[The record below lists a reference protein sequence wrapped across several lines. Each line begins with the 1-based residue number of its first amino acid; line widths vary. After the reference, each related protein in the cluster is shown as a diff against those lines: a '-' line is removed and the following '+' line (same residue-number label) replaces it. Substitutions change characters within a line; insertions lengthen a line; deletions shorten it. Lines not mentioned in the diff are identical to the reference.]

1 MSIFTN
7 KSNKKNHR
15 FYITLRVFI
24 GFCAFFMLLLF
35 ERVGIIYKYPHPVI
49 NLASTDKESANKK
62 AIGDTTCLLIVDSNN
77 ETSRADKKE
86 FEQILKDMR
95 IAYDIEDLAEK
106 TEHLNDLDKYATIVY
121 ATTDVSVMGNQLFTL
136 IDWVA
141 DGGSMLFALPLQK
154 TNELNVISPSI
165 GIIESGYEYSMVDT
179 FLPDKDFMIGG
190 GKVYNIIDGYESSLT
205 VGLSDKCN
213 IYATTADG
221 SVPIIWEKDYKKGKF
236 VVCNFAYCQKA
247 YRGVYAAAYSLLGD
261 SCVYP
266 VINASTFYLDD
277 FPSPVPQGDGTY
289 IERDYH
295 MQTADFYSSVWWPDM
310 LTLAEK
316 HNIQYTGLIIETYE
330 DNTSENLKPNL
341 STADFYYYG
350 NMLLNRGGTL
360 GYHGYNHQPLC
371 GPNYTYEEDHGYKVW
386 ESFDA
391 MHNAVDE
398 LENFSKS
405 IFTRNEFVVYV
416 PPSNILSAEGR
427 YMLGHDY
434 SDIRCIASTYFE
446 GNDAYTQEFEVAE
459 DGIIETPRIISGG
472 ILDDY
477 MKFSA
482 FSELNFH
489 YVNSHFIHPDDL
501 LDADRGA
508 ALGWEKLKS
517 NLSNYMIWLDES
529 APDIRHVTGNSM
541 AGAVQRYS
549 MISCDKEEKD
559 NKIIL
564 NFEGLND
571 EAYCFMRLN
580 SGKAGEVSGGSLTN
594 LVGNLYLLKINSE
607 KVTIVTDHK

>member
-106 TEHLNDLDKYATIVY
+106 TEHLDDLDKYATIVY

-236 VVCNFAYCQKA
+236 VICNFAYCQKA

-371 GPNYTYEEDHGYKVW
+371 GPNYTYKEDHGYKVW

-391 MHNAVDE
+391 MRNAVDE

-405 IFTRNEFVVYV
+405 IFTKNEFVVYV

-571 EAYCFMRLN
+571 EAYCFIRLN

>member
-77 ETSRADKKE
+77 ETSRADMKE

-95 IAYDIEDLAEK
+95 IAYDIDDLAEK
-106 TEHLNDLDKYATIVY
+106 TEHLDDLDQYATIVY

-141 DGGSMLFALPLQK
+141 NGGSMLFALPLQK

-179 FLPDKDFMIGG
+179 FFPDKDFMLGG

-330 DNTSENLKPNL
+330 DNTSENLKSNL

-371 GPNYTYEEDHGYKVW
+371 GPNYTYKEDHGYKVW

-391 MHNAVDE
+391 MRNAVDE

-405 IFTRNEFVVYV
+405 IFTKNEFVVYV

-571 EAYCFMRLN
+571 EAYCFIRLN

-594 LVGNLYLLKINSE
+594 LVGNLYLLKINNE

>member
-1 MSIFTN
+1 MSIF
-7 KSNKKNHR
+7 KKRSKQNNHR
-15 FYITLRVFI
+15 FYITLRVFV
-24 GFCAFFMLLLF
+24 GFCAFFILLLL
-35 ERVGIIYKYPHPVI
+35 ERIGIIYEYPHPVI
-49 NLASTDKESANKK
+49 NLVSTEGASNKE
-62 AIGDTTCLLIVDSNN
+62 AIGDTTCLLIIDTNN
-77 ETSRADKKE
+77 ETSRTDMKE

-95 IAYDIEDLAEK
+95 IAYDLEDLAKQKGYLE
-106 TEHLNDLDKYATIVY
+106 DLGKYKTIVF
-121 ATTDVSVMGNQLFTL
+121 ASTDVAVMGNTL
-136 IDWVA
+136 LNLVDWVGE
-141 DGGSMLFALPLQK
+141 GGSMLFALPPQK
-154 TNELNVISPSI
+154 TNELNVIEPSI
-165 GIIESGYEYSMVDT
+165 GIRESGYDYSMVDT
-179 FLPDKDFMIGG
+179 FLPDKDFMLGG
-190 GKVYNIIDGYESSLT
+190 GQVYNIQDGYESSLT
-205 VGLSDKCN
+205 VGLSDQCKV
-213 IYATTADG
+213 YATTADG
-221 SVPIIWEKDYKKGKF
+221 SVPIIWEKDYKDGKF

-266 VINASTFYLDD
+266 VINGSTYYLDD

-330 DNTSENLKPNL
+330 DNTSEKLKPNL

-350 NMLLNRGGTL
+350 NMLLNRGGAL

-386 ESFDA
+386 ETFGA
-391 MHNAVDE
+391 MNGAMDE
-398 LENFSKS
+398 LERFSKS
-405 IFTRNEFVVYV
+405 IFSGAEFTVYV
-416 PPSNILSAEGR
+416 PPSNILSTEGR

-434 SDIRCIASTYFE
+434 PDIRCIASTYFE

-489 YVNSHFIHPDDL
+489 FVNSHFIHPDDL

-508 ALGWEKLKS
+508 ALGWEKLKG
-517 NLSNYMIWLDES
+517 NLSNYMTWLDES

-549 MISCDKEEKD
+549 MISCEKEEDD
-559 NKIIL
+559 NKMIL
-564 NFEGLND
+564 DFKGFTD
-571 EAYCFMRLN
+571 EAYCFIRLN
-580 SGKAGEVSGGSLTN
+580 NGKAGEVTGGSIKN
-594 LVGNLYLLKINSE
+594 LVGNLYLLKISND
-607 KVTIVTDHK
+607 KVTITIDQK